1 MKFYKHNVQ
10 KNILQLNIILGKKT
24 VIYTNN
30 FFTIFYKN
38 GVPNN
43 KNNAA
48 IVFKNRKVFYL
59 EGMRIG
65 TNIDF
70 DKLSWRN
77 FLSRVTLSFL

>member
-48 IVFKNRKVFYL
+48 IVFKNRK
-59 EGMRIG
+59 
-65 TNIDF
+65 
-70 DKLSWRN
+70 KL
-77 FLSRVTLSFL
+77 